1 MQITGNLKSIEK
13 DLYKKQY
20 SQKLRFYI
28 FTFFLQK
35 DSHDY
40 QTT

>member
-1 MQITGNLKSIEK
+1 MQVTGKLKSVEK

-20 SQKLRFYI
+20 SPKLRFY
-28 FTFFLQK
+28 FFLQK